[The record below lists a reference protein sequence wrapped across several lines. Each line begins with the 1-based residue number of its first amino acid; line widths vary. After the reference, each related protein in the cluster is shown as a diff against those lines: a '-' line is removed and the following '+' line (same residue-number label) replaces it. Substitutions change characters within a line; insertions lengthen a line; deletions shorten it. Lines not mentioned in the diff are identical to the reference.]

1 MSISAENLCVLEKGS
16 NITLKITDFGSAK
29 KEMEPPNFMGF
40 TMGYQSP
47 ELGIQ
52 LVKSKYQSSIPNR
65 LSFDTADYV
74 MTTKSDIY
82 SFAMLTV
89 SLWCSFLIALLFTV
103 VFILCCVL
111 FIRSCQCLCV
121 DNKSNLIYILFSQ
134 IKETS
139 VCAD

>member
-1 MSISAENLCVLEKGS
+1 MSSSAENLCVLEKGS

-82 SFAMLTV
+82 SFALSIMFVYKKEHVVISFFNDGKMSCKGLRQTIFESV
-89 SLWCSFLIALLFTV
+89 SF
-103 VFILCCVL
+103 
-111 FIRSCQCLCV
+111 
-121 DNKSNLIYILFSQ
+121 
-134 IKETS
+134 
-139 VCAD
+139 